1 MSDHTNPPSPE
12 LGPAEVR
19 LLGELRLAG
28 ALDAPPPEVIA
39 AAKAV
44 IVWRTLDAELA
55 ELAYDS
61 SQDDLALAGM
71 RGAGATSARRSLTF
85 EAAGVTL
92 EVEAITAGSR
102 RRLVG
107 QLLPPQP
114 GRVDV
119 RHRDGSVTVAADE
132 AGRFSADGLPS
143 GPVSLR
149 CQGIGQEPVSIVTDW
164 VLV

>member
-1 MSDHTNPPSPE
+1 MSDHTNPPPSPE
-12 LGPAEVR
+12 LGPAEDR
-19 LLGELRLAG
+19 LLAELRLAG
-28 ALDAPPPEVIA
+28 SLDAPPPEVVA

-44 IVWRTLDAELA
+44 FVWRTLDAELA

-61 SQDDLALAGM
+61 SQDDLSLAGM
-71 RGAGATSARRSLTF
+71 RGATSARRSLTF
-85 EAAGVTL
+85 EAAGVTV

-107 QLLPPQP
+107 QLQPPQP
-114 GRVDV
+114 GRVEV
-119 RHRDGSVTVAADE
+119 RHRDGSLTVAADE
-132 AGRFSADGLPS
+132 AGRFSADGVPS

-149 CQGIGQEPVSIVTDW
+149 CQGIGQESVSIVTDW